1 MRFELSFLALII
13 LFQNISSNKY
23 TYKQISKASL
33 AKRKIVQNKEKTM
46 RKLQEISEHDSAYIY
61 TIPTDLPP
69 EAEKTTSPPIT
80 IDNTN
85 STTKPPEQS
94 QETTSNTGTAL
105 QIKKFHNYKRKSNAI
120 LFNVF
125 FYFLNRPIIE
135 RIFLRLSIM
144 YRRRRLRNLDDTS
157 IPGESVATPCVIKS
171 EYKGKL
177 GTFGAGDNV
186 DYECT
191 TPTQTDAEIESA
203 IVDTSFPMV
212 VGNETIEFSEVRFEP
227 DALKEA
233 SNIADEKVVKEL
245 KVATFDN
252 VTLNLPMEKNKFK
265 MSGKLIIN
273 DGNII
278 QNGKSFNMKFYDISK
293 GDYSNSIS
301 CVPTCA
307 GEQCDI
313 ECDTTD
319 NPLRF
324 YVRNLTI
331 AKYDGDSNT
340 YISINTEGEQDDRI
354 VSSMSNSAN
363 VYRKNSSGLSGGAIA
378 GIVIAC
384 VVVLAAASIAAIM
397 LRKPS
402 SPPIDNTTVIGLKNV
417 ENL

>member
-1 MRFELSFLALII
+1 MKFELILLALLI
-13 LFQNISSNKY
+13 LFQNISSNKNIF
-23 TYKQISKASL
+23 KRMSKAAL
-33 AKRKIVQNKEKTM
+33 AMRKIVQNKEKKM
-46 RKLQEISEHDSAYIY
+46 RKLQDISALDSAYIY

-69 EAEKTTSPPIT
+69 EAERTTSPPII

-94 QETTSNTGTAL
+94 QEATGNTGTAL
-105 QIKKFHNYKRKSNAI
+105 QIKKIHNYKRKNNGI
-120 LFNVF
+120 IFNVF
-125 FYFLNRPIIE
+125 FYFLNRPIVE
-135 RIFLRLSIM
+135 RIILRLSIM
-144 YRRRRLRNLDDTS
+144 YRRGRLRNLDDS
-157 IPGESVATPCVIKS
+157 IPGESVATPCIIRN
-171 EYKGKL
+171 EYKDKL
-177 GTFGAGDNV
+177 GTMGTGDNV
-186 DYECT
+186 DYDCT
-191 TPTQTDAEIESA
+191 TPTQTDADIENA
-203 IVDTSFPMV
+203 AVDTSFPMV
-212 VGNETIEFSEVRFEP
+212 VGNETMEFSEVRFEP
-227 DALKEA
+227 DAIKEA

-245 KVATFDN
+245 KIATFDN
-252 VTLNLPMEKNKFK
+252 VKLNLPMEKDKFK
-265 MSGKLIIN
+265 MNGKLIIN
-273 DGNII
+273 DGNVI

-293 GDYSNSIS
+293 GDYSNSIA
-301 CVPTCA
+301 CIPTCT

-340 YISINTEGEQDDRI
+340 YITINTEGEQDDKI
-354 VSSMSNSAN
+354 VSSISNSAT
-363 VYRKNSSGLSGGAIA
+363 YRKNSSGLSGGAIA

-402 SPPIDNTTVIGLKNV
+402 KPPIDNTTIVGLKNV